1 MFSRVL
7 SYRKKN
13 PFIILNNSYKK
24 NAFHTGDIVSITENA
39 WTKIGTIITSYNKQN
54 NALASMILSINGGG
68 CNGFKYD
75 LHLDTKI
82 LGDVKKY
89 DKYSF
94 VEKNDSRVYIDPIGE
109 MYLLGTK
116 IDYIK
121 EDLNKNIFESKFIF
135 IPDSNIATNC
145 GCGTSFSPK

>member
-1 MFSRVL
+1 MFRNIL
-7 SYRKKN
+7 KTRKKN
-13 PFIILNNSYKK
+13 PFSLLNNSYKK
-24 NAFHTGDIVSITENA
+24 NAFHTGDIISITDNA
-39 WTKIGTIITSYNKQN
+39 WDKIKTILTTFNKKN
-54 NALASMILSINGGG
+54 NKPAAMLLSINGGG

-94 VEKNDSRVYIDPIGE
+94 VEKNEHRVYIDPIGE

-116 IDYIK
+116 IDYVK
-121 EDLNKNIFESKFIF
+121 EDFNKNIFESKFIF
-135 IPDSNIATNC
+135 IPDSSIATNC